1 MDKEELAQKMIEF
14 VNAQDGEMCDEW
26 YTTDRDI
33 AEIFLGRFAEHIGLE
48 VVIPNYIPVKT
59 RTEVCIEKERTA
71 IFREMLPEL
80 EKLFNLQYKAIAEK
94 KLKEQNNA

>member
-14 VNAQDGEMCDEW
+14 VNAQDGEICDEW
-26 YTTDRDI
+26 YTTERDI
-33 AEIFLGRFAEHIGLE
+33 ADLVLGRFAEHIGLE

-59 RTEVCIEKERTA
+59 RKEVCLEKERKE

-94 KLKEQNNA
+94 KLKEKNHD